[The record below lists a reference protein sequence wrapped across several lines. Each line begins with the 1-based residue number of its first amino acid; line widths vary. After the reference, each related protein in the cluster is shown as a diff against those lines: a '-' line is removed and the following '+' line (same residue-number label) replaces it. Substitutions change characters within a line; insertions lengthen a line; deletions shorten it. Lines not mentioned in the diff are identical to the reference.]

1 MGRFFNDFE
10 LERTSFWLG
19 FLAGFLF
26 LWLLGRLRPL
36 LRQGIAALRR
46 SIDTA
51 RLNATSAADIRLR
64 NDALRRAQGMHLAAS
79 LFSLDEILLTPRLL
93 APPQRVVPGE
103 TPVEEDAVGEAIPY
117 IPDWPELGAHY
128 GAPTF
133 TLEEALQGGTDVVL
147 IGHPGSGRSV
157 ALAYLAIRV
166 ARRESLPAN
175 LEQRT
180 PLLVHSAEISLPA
193 TNPEDLLEPL
203 IGALRTSG
211 AVHPQSRLLAFL
223 ELALQNGRIL
233 LLVDGLDELPPAGT
247 AEIIAYLTRL
257 KTAYPSLRLVA
268 TASLEYYDGLAR
280 LGCTPLAM
288 AAWNSQNQ
296 AEFVQ
301 RWSSLWAQYCASP
314 GQPGEGTDPL
324 LVNAWLLSEARPALP
339 LDCTLKAWAAYAE
352 DGRGSMPG
360 DVMQAYIQR
369 MCFDKNG
376 QFLSQ
381 GRQALEQVALQML
394 LSNQPYLTQNELDA
408 GARISAPLADR
419 LDAAAQPTVEEQAP
433 EELESPALRSEGKV
447 KISHGLPVL
456 LENGILVSRSN
467 GKLHFNHPSVCA
479 YLAGSALSSMV
490 GLDAVFARREFSGKP
505 GWDTST
511 LAMGYFFAQGS
522 MAMRSAE
529 KYLAYDSQPLHAH
542 MLTAARWLMGAPA
555 GAHWRTPT
563 MRRLITVLQDATLPI
578 SLRARLTTA
587 MVLSRT
593 PGVQTMLHQMCTSPD
608 AQLRQMAA
616 LGMGLYYDFQ
626 IASEKPIVERMVAD
640 LIDLFGDLA
649 PVVRR
654 AACLG
659 LVGIG
664 NHAALEAVA
673 DALLSGDED
682 LRLYAAEALANH
694 PEEGFP
700 TLREGTSLDD
710 ILVRRAVV
718 AGLQRVRQ
726 PWAAKTLEEIQLKE
740 EQWVVKNAATRALE
754 LIALPNPRI
763 PQPLPALS
771 QTPWFIAF
779 AGERGIGVVP
789 GKPAYELLLKALR
802 EGKEEQQL
810 AALEYLRQN
819 GDEIAIETILDV
831 MHRGTIEVREAAFN
845 TLWHLAATYSSE

>member
-1 MGRFFNDFE
+1 
-10 LERTSFWLG
+10 
-19 FLAGFLF
+19 
-26 LWLLGRLRPL
+26 
-36 LRQGIAALRR
+36 
-46 SIDTA
+46 
-51 RLNATSAADIRLR
+51 
-64 NDALRRAQGMHLAAS
+64 
-79 LFSLDEILLTPRLL
+79 
-93 APPQRVVPGE
+93 
-103 TPVEEDAVGEAIPY
+103 
-117 IPDWPELGAHY
+117 
-128 GAPTF
+128 
-133 TLEEALQGGTDVVL
+133 
-147 IGHPGSGRSV
+147 
-157 ALAYLAIRV
+157 
-166 ARRESLPAN
+166 
-175 LEQRT
+175 
-180 PLLVHSAEISLPA
+180 
-193 TNPEDLLEPL
+193 
-203 IGALRTSG
+203 
-211 AVHPQSRLLAFL
+211 
-223 ELALQNGRIL
+223 
-233 LLVDGLDELPPAGT
+233 
-247 AEIIAYLTRL
+247 
-257 KTAYPSLRLVA
+257 
-268 TASLEYYDGLAR
+268 
-280 LGCTPLAM
+280 
-288 AAWNSQNQ
+288 
-296 AEFVQ
+296 
-301 RWSSLWAQYCASP
+301 
-314 GQPGEGTDPL
+314 
-324 LVNAWLLSEARPALP
+324 
-339 LDCTLKAWAAYAE
+339 
-352 DGRGSMPG
+352 
-360 DVMQAYIQR
+360 
-369 MCFDKNG
+369 
-376 QFLSQ
+376 
-381 GRQALEQVALQML
+381 
-394 LSNQPYLTQNELDA
+394 
-408 GARISAPLADR
+408 
-419 LDAAAQPTVEEQAP
+419 
-433 EELESPALRSEGKV
+433 
-447 KISHGLPVL
+447 
-456 LENGILVSRSN
+456 
-467 GKLHFNHPSVCA
+467 
-479 YLAGSALSSMV
+479 
-490 GLDAVFARREFSGKP
+490 
-505 GWDTST
+505 
-511 LAMGYFFAQGS
+511 
-522 MAMRSAE
+522 
-529 KYLAYDSQPLHAH
+529 
-542 MLTAARWLMGAPA
+542 
-555 GAHWRTPT
+555 
-563 MRRLITVLQDATLPI
+563 
-578 SLRARLTTA
+578 
-587 MVLSRT
+587 
-593 PGVQTMLHQMCTSPD
+593 MLHQMCTSPD